1 MTMKSAIAAAATT
14 IALASADYSI
24 SDFRTKLFWK
34 RPHQGYYD
42 VDVGLPVTDSG
53 ARVMSIGDLNNDK
66 MNDLVM
72 ADADGQT
79 LTVYYFDDS
88 SGMFTY
94 AAPLTLPSG
103 YVVDNVIPTNNPAAL
118 QGLIIVAT
126 KSDGSLTKLFYYA

>member
-14 IALASADYSI
+14 IALSSAEYSI

-42 VDVGLPVTDSG
+42 VDVGLPATDSG

-72 ADADGQT
+72 ADAAGQT

-88 SGMFTY
+88 SGMFTHS
-94 AAPLTLPSG
+94 APFTLPSG
-103 YVVDNVIPTNNPAAL
+103 FVVDNVIPTN
-118 QGLIIVAT
+118 
-126 KSDGSLTKLFYYA
+126 

>member
-1 MTMKSAIAAAATT
+1 MKSAIAAAATT
-14 IALASADYSI
+14 IALSSAEYSI

-42 VDVGLPVTDSG
+42 VDVGLPATDSG

-103 YVVDNVIPTNNPAAL
+103 YVVDNVFPTNSPTAL
-118 QGLIIVAT
+118 QGLIIVASN
-126 KSDGSLTKLFYYA
+126 SDGTSTKLFYYA